1 MIADEIKNKILSHI
15 EKHFSEEEVSVAS
28 SKFLIEIPDSPEK
41 GDLTC
46 NIALIL
52 GNITRNNPKEI
63 GLEIGN
69 ILNELNLVSS
79 IEVAG
84 PGFINIFLNHSG
96 TLKIIKDII
105 DKNTIREEE
114 DSKKIQVEF
123 VSANPTGPL
132 HVGHG
137 RGAIYGDVIS
147 RLLEKKGHEVQ
158 KEYYVNDAGRQID
171 ILTASV
177 FLRILNIEDNIFPK
191 SAYKGEYIKKIAR
204 DVINWSWKDESPF
217 HKYFNFASP
226 LNVSELLEKL
236 PEDEEKKIDKII
248 SYIKSKHKKEWFFVR
263 KSAVDIVLS
272 GIAGSLSDFGVRFDD
287 YFYESQLLTNDIKV
301 DNYEE
306 QIESGSKLD
315 TAIKQLD
322 KNNLLDSRDGNIW
335 FKSSDFGDDKD
346 RVLIR
351 ADGRQTYFAS
361 DVAYHKDKLDRG
373 FDEIINIWGSD
384 HHGYIKR
391 VEASLEGLGYDKNKL
406 SVKLV
411 QFANLIK
418 GGSLV
423 KMSTRSGEFYSLDDL
438 LSDVGSDVARF
449 YYLSKQTDQHLDFD
463 LDLAVSSKKEN
474 MYYYIQYAHARICS
488 LEKKAGLEDFLAE
501 NISEDHVGICSNLI
515 HEISKY
521 PNVLEKTCNNLSPH
535 LLIFYLKDLASTFHN
550 FYNDNRI
557 LDKPKSE
564 KLTILAVTHAVKE
577 VIADSLNLLGLKALE
592 EM

>member
-1 MIADEIKNKILSHI
+1 MIADEIKEKILNHI
-15 EKHFSEEEVSVAS
+15 QEHFSEEEVSAVS
-28 SKFLIEIPDSPEK
+28 SKFQIEIPDSPDK

-46 NIALIL
+46 NIALML
-52 GNITRNNPKEI
+52 GNITKSNPREV
-63 GLEIGN
+63 GFEIGN
-69 ILNELNLVSS
+69 MLEDLDLIRS

-96 TLKIIKDII
+96 ILKIISDILN
-105 DKNTIREEE
+105 KKTI
-114 DSKKIQVEF
+114 SKVKKAKKIQVEF

-147 RLLEKKGHEVQ
+147 KLLEKKGHQVQ

-177 FLRILNIEDNIFPK
+177 FLRALNIEDSIFPE
-191 SAYKGEYIKKIAR
+191 SAYKGKYISEIAK
-204 DVINWSWKDESPF
+204 DVKLQVTLDLDEI
-217 HKYFNFASP
+217 
-226 LNVSELLEKL
+226 LTDLSE
-236 PEDEEKKIDKII
+236 DQEKKIDEII
-248 SYIKSKHKKEWFFVR
+248 SRLKTTSEEDWSSVKKV
-263 KSAVDIVLS
+263 SLDQVLS
-272 GIAGSLSDFGVRFDD
+272 SIEKDLKNFGVTFDNW
-287 YFYESQLLTNDIKV
+287 FLESSLLGENSKINSVVQQLN
-301 DNYEE
+301 
-306 QIESGSKLD
+306 Q
-315 TAIKQLD
+315 
-322 KNNLLDSRDGNIW
+322 NNLIDERDGNTW

-373 FDEIINIWGSD
+373 FDEIINVWGSD

-391 VEASLEGLGYDKNKL
+391 VEASLEGLGYDKNQL
-406 SVKLV
+406 FVKLV

-418 GGSLV
+418 NGSPV
-423 KMSTRSGEFYSLDDL
+423 KMSTRSGEFYSLEDL

-474 MYYYIQYAHARICS
+474 MYYYIQYAHARISS
-488 LEKKAGLEDFLAE
+488 LEKKAGLSDF
-501 NISEDHVGICSNLI
+501 NIDDVSEDHINICSNLI

-521 PNVLEKTCNNLSPH
+521 PNILEKTCSNLAPH
-535 LLIFYLKDLASTFHN
+535 LLIFYLKDLASVFHN
-550 FYNDNRI
+550 FYNDNKI
-557 LDKPKSE
+557 LDKSE
-564 KLTILAVTHAVKE
+564 SDTKAILLITHAVKE
-577 VIADSLNLLGLKALE
+577 IISDSLELLGVKALDV
-592 EM
+592 M

>member
-1 MIADEIKNKILSHI
+1 MIDEINKEI
-15 EKHFSEEEVSVAS
+15 EKFLSSIVNNKKNISSIIKKSSTSISDDLKKGHITSNVCMVAAS
-28 SKFLIEIPDSPEK
+28 
-41 GDLTC
+41 
-46 NIALIL
+46 IL
-52 GNITRNNPKEI
+52 KLNPKNLAEDLKTR
-63 GLEIGN
+63 LEKIDKFAN
-69 ILNELNLVSS
+69 V
-79 IEVAG
+79 EVAG
-84 PGFINIFLNHSG
+84 PGFVNISLNREDFVSTIEFINKN
-96 TLKIIKDII
+96 KDSFGSSAIGK
-105 DKNTIREEE
+105 KNKVQI
-114 DSKKIQVEF
+114 EF

-147 RLLEKKGHEVQ
+147 KLLEKKGHEVQ

-177 FLRILNIEDNIFPK
+177 YLRAIEIEDNIFPE
-191 SAYKGEYIKKIAR
+191 SAYRGEYIKEIAKNANLQ
-204 DVINWSWKDESPF
+204 DAVNIDDLFKS
-217 HKYFNFASP
+217 
-226 LNVSELLEKL
+226 L
-236 PEDEEKKIDKII
+236 PEDDEEKIDKII
-248 SYIKSKHKKEWFFVR
+248 SHL
-263 KSAVDIVLS
+263 KSASEKDWQSIKKVSLESVLS
-272 GIAGSLSDFGVRFDD
+272 TIEKDLEDFGVTFDNW
-287 YFYESQLLTNDIKV
+287 FLESSLLGADSKIDAAVQQLNT
-301 DNYEE
+301 
-306 QIESGSKLD
+306 
-315 TAIKQLD
+315 
-322 KNNLLDSRDGNIW
+322 NNLIDNRDGNIW

-418 GGSLV
+418 GGSPV
-423 KMSTRSGEFYSLDDL
+423 KMSTRSGEFYSLEDL

-488 LEKKAGLEDFLAE
+488 LEKKAGLKDFLAE
-501 NISEDHVGICSNLI
+501 DISEDHVDICSNLI

-535 LLIFYLKDLASTFHN
+535 LLIFYLKDLASIFHN
-550 FYNDNRI
+550 FYNDNKI
-557 LDKPKSE
+557 LDKSESE
-564 KLTILAVTHAVKE
+564 KLTILAVTHTIKE
-577 VIADSLNLLGLKALE
+577 VIADSLNLLGVKALE

>member
-1 MIADEIKNKILSHI
+1 MIVDEIKEKILNHI
-15 EKHFSEEEVSVAS
+15 QEHFSEEEVSAVS
-28 SKFLIEIPDSPEK
+28 SKFQIEIPDSPDK

-46 NIALIL
+46 NIALML
-52 GNITRNNPKEI
+52 GNITKSNPREV
-63 GLEIGN
+63 GVEIGN
-69 ILNELNLVSS
+69 MLEDLDLIRS

-96 TLKIIKDII
+96 ILKIISDILN
-105 DKNTIREEE
+105 KKTI
-114 DSKKIQVEF
+114 SKVKKAKKIQVEF

-147 RLLEKKGHEVQ
+147 KLLEKKGHQVQ

-177 FLRILNIEDNIFPK
+177 FLRALNIEDSIFPE
-191 SAYKGEYIKKIAR
+191 SAYKGKYISEIAK
-204 DVINWSWKDESPF
+204 DVKLQVTLDLDEI
-217 HKYFNFASP
+217 
-226 LNVSELLEKL
+226 LTDLSE
-236 PEDEEKKIDKII
+236 DQEKKIDEII
-248 SYIKSKHKKEWFFVR
+248 SRLKTTSEEDWSSVKKV
-263 KSAVDIVLS
+263 SLDQVLS
-272 GIAGSLSDFGVRFDD
+272 SIEKDLKNFGVTFDNW
-287 YFYESQLLTNDIKV
+287 FLESSLLGENSKINSVVQQLN
-301 DNYEE
+301 
-306 QIESGSKLD
+306 
-315 TAIKQLD
+315 
-322 KNNLLDSRDGNIW
+322 KNNLIDERDGNTW

-373 FDEIINIWGSD
+373 FDEIINVWGSD

-406 SVKLV
+406 FVKLV

-418 GGSLV
+418 NGSPV
-423 KMSTRSGEFYSLDDL
+423 KMSTRSGEFYSLEDL

-474 MYYYIQYAHARICS
+474 MYYYIQYAHARISS
-488 LEKKAGLEDFLAE
+488 LEKKAGLSDF
-501 NISEDHVGICSNLI
+501 NIDDVSEDHINICSNLI

-521 PNVLEKTCNNLSPH
+521 PNILEKTCSNLAPH
-535 LLIFYLKDLASTFHN
+535 LLIFYLKDLASVFHN
-550 FYNDNRI
+550 FYNDNKI
-557 LDKPKSE
+557 LDKSE
-564 KLTILAVTHAVKE
+564 SDTKAILLITHAVKE
-577 VIADSLNLLGLKALE
+577 IISDSLELLGVKALDV
-592 EM
+592 M

>member
-1 MIADEIKNKILSHI
+1 MIADEIKEKILNHI
-15 EKHFSEEEVSVAS
+15 QEHFSEEEVSAVS
-28 SKFLIEIPDSPEK
+28 SKFQIEIPDSPDK

-46 NIALIL
+46 NIALML
-52 GNITRNNPKEI
+52 GNITKSNPREV
-63 GLEIGN
+63 GVEIGN
-69 ILNELNLVSS
+69 MLEDLDLIRS

-96 TLKIIKDII
+96 ILKIISDILN
-105 DKNTIREEE
+105 KKTI
-114 DSKKIQVEF
+114 SKVKKAKKIQVEF

-147 RLLEKKGHEVQ
+147 KLLEKKGHQVQ

-177 FLRILNIEDNIFPK
+177 FLRALNIEDSIFPE
-191 SAYKGEYIKKIAR
+191 SAYKGKYISEIAK
-204 DVINWSWKDESPF
+204 DVKLQVTLDLDEI
-217 HKYFNFASP
+217 
-226 LNVSELLEKL
+226 LTDLSE
-236 PEDEEKKIDKII
+236 DQEKKIDEII
-248 SYIKSKHKKEWFFVR
+248 SRLKTTSEEDWSSVKKV
-263 KSAVDIVLS
+263 SLDQVLS
-272 GIAGSLSDFGVRFDD
+272 SIEKDLKNFGVTFDNW
-287 YFYESQLLTNDIKV
+287 FLESSLLGENSKINSVVQQLN
-301 DNYEE
+301 
-306 QIESGSKLD
+306 
-315 TAIKQLD
+315 
-322 KNNLLDSRDGNIW
+322 KNNLIDERDGNTW

-373 FDEIINIWGSD
+373 FDEIINVWGSD

-391 VEASLEGLGYDKNKL
+391 VEASLEGLGYDKNQL
-406 SVKLV
+406 FVKLV

-418 GGSLV
+418 NGSPV
-423 KMSTRSGEFYSLDDL
+423 KMSTRSGEFYSLEDL

-474 MYYYIQYAHARICS
+474 MYYYIQYAHARISS
-488 LEKKAGLEDFLAE
+488 LEKKAGLSDF
-501 NISEDHVGICSNLI
+501 NIDDVSEDHINICSNLI

-521 PNVLEKTCNNLSPH
+521 PNILEKTCSNLAPH
-535 LLIFYLKDLASTFHN
+535 LLIFYLKDLASVFHN
-550 FYNDNRI
+550 FYNDNKI
-557 LDKPKSE
+557 LDKSE
-564 KLTILAVTHAVKE
+564 SDTKAILLITHAVKE
-577 VIADSLNLLGLKALE
+577 IISDSLELLGVKALDV
-592 EM
+592 M

>member
-1 MIADEIKNKILSHI
+1 MIADEIKEKILNHI
-15 EKHFSEEEVSVAS
+15 QEHFSEEEVSAVS
-28 SKFLIEIPDSPEK
+28 SKFQIEIPDSPDK

-46 NIALIL
+46 NIALML
-52 GNITRNNPKEI
+52 GNITKSNPREV
-63 GLEIGN
+63 GVEIGN
-69 ILNELNLVSS
+69 MLEDLDLIRS

-96 TLKIIKDII
+96 ILKIISDILN
-105 DKNTIREEE
+105 KKTI
-114 DSKKIQVEF
+114 SKVKKAKKIQVEF

-147 RLLEKKGHEVQ
+147 KLLEKKGHQVQ

-177 FLRILNIEDNIFPK
+177 FLRALNIEDSIFPE
-191 SAYKGEYIKKIAR
+191 SAYKGKYISEIAK
-204 DVINWSWKDESPF
+204 DVKLQVTLDLDEI
-217 HKYFNFASP
+217 
-226 LNVSELLEKL
+226 LTDLSE
-236 PEDEEKKIDKII
+236 DQEKKIDEII
-248 SYIKSKHKKEWFFVR
+248 SRLKTTSEEDWSSVKKV
-263 KSAVDIVLS
+263 SLDQVLS
-272 GIAGSLSDFGVRFDD
+272 SIEKDLKNFGVTFDNW
-287 YFYESQLLTNDIKV
+287 FLESSLLGENSKINSVVQQLN
-301 DNYEE
+301 
-306 QIESGSKLD
+306 Q
-315 TAIKQLD
+315 
-322 KNNLLDSRDGNIW
+322 NNLIDERDGNIW

-373 FDEIINIWGSD
+373 FDEIINVWGSD

-391 VEASLEGLGYDKNKL
+391 VEASLEGLGYDKNQL
-406 SVKLV
+406 FVKLV

-418 GGSLV
+418 NGSPV
-423 KMSTRSGEFYSLDDL
+423 KMSTRSGEFYSLEDL

-474 MYYYIQYAHARICS
+474 MYYYIQYAHARISS
-488 LEKKAGLEDFLAE
+488 LETKAGLSDF
-501 NISEDHVGICSNLI
+501 NIGDVSEDHINICSNLI

-521 PNVLEKTCNNLSPH
+521 PNILEKTCSNLAPH
-535 LLIFYLKDLASTFHN
+535 LLIFYLKDLASVFHN
-550 FYNDNRI
+550 FYNDNKI
-557 LDKPKSE
+557 LDKSE
-564 KLTILAVTHAVKE
+564 SDTKAILLITHAVKE
-577 VIADSLNLLGLKALE
+577 IISDSLELLGVKALDV
-592 EM
+592 M

>member
-15 EKHFSEEEVSVAS
+15 EKHFSEEEVSIAS
-28 SKFLIEIPDSPEK
+28 SKFQIEIPDSPEK

-52 GNITRNNPKEI
+52 GNMTKSNPKEI

-69 ILNELNLVSS
+69 ILKELNLVRS

-96 TLKIIKDII
+96 TLKIIKDIF

-147 RLLEKKGHEVQ
+147 KLLEKKGHKVQ

-177 FLRILNIEDNIFPK
+177 YLRAINVEDNIFPE
-191 SAYKGEYIKKIAR
+191 SAYRGKYIKEIAKNANLQEAVNI
-204 DVINWSWKDESPF
+204 DD
-217 HKYFNFASP
+217 
-226 LNVSELLEKL
+226 LLKSL
-236 PEDEEKKIDKII
+236 PEDEEEKIDEII
-248 SYIKSKHKKEWFFVR
+248 SR
-263 KSAVDIVLS
+263 LKSASEKDWQSIKKVSLDNVLS
-272 GIAGSLSDFGVRFDD
+272 TIEKDLEDFGVTFDNW
-287 YFYESQLLTNDIKV
+287 FLESSLLGD
-301 DNYEE
+301 D
-306 QIESGSKLD
+306 SKIDAAVQQLD
-315 TAIKQLD
+315 T
-322 KNNLLDSRDGNIW
+322 NNLIDNRDGNIW

-373 FDEIINIWGSD
+373 FDEIINIWGSA

-418 GGSLV
+418 SGSPV
-423 KMSTRSGEFYSLDDL
+423 KMSTRSGEFYSLEDL

-474 MYYYIQYAHARICS
+474 MYYYIQ
-488 LEKKAGLEDFLAE
+488 
-501 NISEDHVGICSNLI
+501 
-515 HEISKY
+515 
-521 PNVLEKTCNNLSPH
+521 
-535 LLIFYLKDLASTFHN
+535 
-550 FYNDNRI
+550 
-557 LDKPKSE
+557 
-564 KLTILAVTHAVKE
+564 
-577 VIADSLNLLGLKALE
+577 
-592 EM
+592 

>member
-1 MIADEIKNKILSHI
+1 MIADEIKEKILNHI
-15 EKHFSEEEVSVAS
+15 QEHFSEEEVSAVS
-28 SKFLIEIPDSPEK
+28 SKFQIEIPDSPDK

-46 NIALIL
+46 NIALML
-52 GNITRNNPKEI
+52 GNITKSNPREV
-63 GLEIGN
+63 GVEIGN
-69 ILNELNLVSS
+69 MLEDLDLIRS

-96 TLKIIKDII
+96 ILKIISDILN
-105 DKNTIREEE
+105 KKTI
-114 DSKKIQVEF
+114 SKVKKAKKIQVEF

-147 RLLEKKGHEVQ
+147 KLLEKKGHQVQ

-177 FLRILNIEDNIFPK
+177 FLRALNIEDSIFPE
-191 SAYKGEYIKKIAR
+191 SAYKGKYISEIAK
-204 DVINWSWKDESPF
+204 DVKLQVTLDLDEI
-217 HKYFNFASP
+217 
-226 LNVSELLEKL
+226 LTDLSE
-236 PEDEEKKIDKII
+236 DQEKKIDEII
-248 SYIKSKHKKEWFFVR
+248 SRLKTASEEDWSSVKKV
-263 KSAVDIVLS
+263 SLDQVLS
-272 GIAGSLSDFGVRFDD
+272 SIEKDLKNFGVTFDNW
-287 YFYESQLLTNDIKV
+287 FLESSLLGENSKINSVVQQLN
-301 DNYEE
+301 
-306 QIESGSKLD
+306 Q
-315 TAIKQLD
+315 
-322 KNNLLDSRDGNIW
+322 NNLIDERDGNTW

-373 FDEIINIWGSD
+373 FDEIINVWGSD

-391 VEASLEGLGYDKNKL
+391 VEASLEGLGYDKNQL
-406 SVKLV
+406 FVKLV

-418 GGSLV
+418 NGSPV
-423 KMSTRSGEFYSLDDL
+423 KMSTRSGEFYSLEDL

-474 MYYYIQYAHARICS
+474 MYYYIQYAHARISS
-488 LEKKAGLEDFLAE
+488 LETKAGLSDF
-501 NISEDHVGICSNLI
+501 NIDDVSEDHINICSNLI

-521 PNVLEKTCNNLSPH
+521 PNILEKTCSNLAPH
-535 LLIFYLKDLASTFHN
+535 LLIFYLKDLASVFHN
-550 FYNDNRI
+550 FYNDNKI
-557 LDKPKSE
+557 LDKSE
-564 KLTILAVTHAVKE
+564 SDTKAILLITHAVKE
-577 VIADSLNLLGLKALE
+577 IISDSLELLGVKALDV
-592 EM
+592 M

>member
-1 MIADEIKNKILSHI
+1 MIADEIKEKILNHI
-15 EKHFSEEEVSVAS
+15 QEHFSEEEVSAVS
-28 SKFLIEIPDSPEK
+28 SKFQIEIPDSPDK

-46 NIALIL
+46 NIALML
-52 GNITRNNPKEI
+52 GNITKSNPREV
-63 GLEIGN
+63 GVEIGN
-69 ILNELNLVSS
+69 MLEDLDLIRS

-96 TLKIIKDII
+96 ILKIISDILN
-105 DKNTIREEE
+105 KKTI
-114 DSKKIQVEF
+114 SKVKKAKKIQVEF

-147 RLLEKKGHEVQ
+147 KLLEKKGHQVQ

-177 FLRILNIEDNIFPK
+177 FLRALNIEDSIFPE
-191 SAYKGEYIKKIAR
+191 SAYKGKYISEIAK
-204 DVINWSWKDESPF
+204 DVKLQVTLGLDEI
-217 HKYFNFASP
+217 
-226 LNVSELLEKL
+226 LTDLSE
-236 PEDEEKKIDKII
+236 DQEKKIDEII
-248 SYIKSKHKKEWFFVR
+248 SRLKTTSEEDWSSVKKV
-263 KSAVDIVLS
+263 SLDQVLS
-272 GIAGSLSDFGVRFDD
+272 SIEKDLKNFGVTFDNW
-287 YFYESQLLTNDIKV
+287 FLESSLLGENSKINSVVQQLN
-301 DNYEE
+301 
-306 QIESGSKLD
+306 Q
-315 TAIKQLD
+315 
-322 KNNLLDSRDGNIW
+322 NNLIDERDGNIW

-373 FDEIINIWGSD
+373 FDEIINVWGSD

-391 VEASLEGLGYDKNKL
+391 VEASLEGLGYDKNQL
-406 SVKLV
+406 FVKLV

-418 GGSLV
+418 NGSPV
-423 KMSTRSGEFYSLDDL
+423 KMSTRSGEFYSLEDL

-474 MYYYIQYAHARICS
+474 MYYYIQYAHARISS
-488 LEKKAGLEDFLAE
+488 LEKKAGLSDF
-501 NISEDHVGICSNLI
+501 NIDDVSEDHINICSNLI

-521 PNVLEKTCNNLSPH
+521 PNILEKTCSNLAPH
-535 LLIFYLKDLASTFHN
+535 LLIFYLKDLASVFHN
-550 FYNDNRI
+550 FYNDNKI
-557 LDKPKSE
+557 LDKSE
-564 KLTILAVTHAVKE
+564 SDTKAILLITHAVKE
-577 VIADSLNLLGLKALE
+577 IISDSLELLGVKALDV
-592 EM
+592 M

>member
-1 MIADEIKNKILSHI
+1 MIADEIKEKILNHI
-15 EKHFSEEEVSVAS
+15 QEHFSEEEVSAVS
-28 SKFLIEIPDSPEK
+28 SKFQIEIPDSPDK

-46 NIALIL
+46 NIALML
-52 GNITRNNPKEI
+52 GNITKSNPREV
-63 GLEIGN
+63 GVEIGN
-69 ILNELNLVSS
+69 MLEDLDLIRS

-96 TLKIIKDII
+96 ILKIISDILN
-105 DKNTIREEE
+105 KKTI
-114 DSKKIQVEF
+114 SKVKKAKKIQVEF

-147 RLLEKKGHEVQ
+147 KLLEKKGHQVQ

-177 FLRILNIEDNIFPK
+177 FLRALNIEDSIFPE
-191 SAYKGEYIKKIAR
+191 SAYKGKYISEIAK
-204 DVINWSWKDESPF
+204 DVKLQVTLGLDEI
-217 HKYFNFASP
+217 
-226 LNVSELLEKL
+226 LTDLSE
-236 PEDEEKKIDKII
+236 DQEKKIDEII
-248 SYIKSKHKKEWFFVR
+248 SRLKTTSEEDWSSVKKV
-263 KSAVDIVLS
+263 SLDQVLS
-272 GIAGSLSDFGVRFDD
+272 SIEKDLKNFGVTFDNW
-287 YFYESQLLTNDIKV
+287 FLESSLLGENSKINSVVQQLN
-301 DNYEE
+301 
-306 QIESGSKLD
+306 Q
-315 TAIKQLD
+315 
-322 KNNLLDSRDGNIW
+322 NNLIDERDGNIW

-373 FDEIINIWGSD
+373 FDEIINVWGSD

-406 SVKLV
+406 FVKLV

-418 GGSLV
+418 NGSPV
-423 KMSTRSGEFYSLDDL
+423 KMSTRSGEFYSLEDL

-474 MYYYIQYAHARICS
+474 MYYYIQYAHARISS
-488 LEKKAGLEDFLAE
+488 LEKKAGLSDF
-501 NISEDHVGICSNLI
+501 NIDDVSEDHINICSNLI

-521 PNVLEKTCNNLSPH
+521 PNILEKTCSNLAPH
-535 LLIFYLKDLASTFHN
+535 LLIFYLKDLASVFHN
-550 FYNDNRI
+550 FYNDNKI
-557 LDKPKSE
+557 LDKSE
-564 KLTILAVTHAVKE
+564 SDTKAILLITHAVKE
-577 VIADSLNLLGLKALE
+577 IISDSLELLGVKALDV
-592 EM
+592 M

>member
-1 MIADEIKNKILSHI
+1 MIADEIKEKILNHI
-15 EKHFSEEEVSVAS
+15 QEHFSEEEVSAVS
-28 SKFLIEIPDSPEK
+28 SKFQIEIPDSPDK

-46 NIALIL
+46 NIALML
-52 GNITRNNPKEI
+52 GNITKSNPREV
-63 GLEIGN
+63 GVEIGN
-69 ILNELNLVSS
+69 MLEDLDLIRS

-96 TLKIIKDII
+96 ILKIISDILN
-105 DKNTIREEE
+105 KKTISKAEKA
-114 DSKKIQVEF
+114 KKIQVEF

-147 RLLEKKGHEVQ
+147 KLLEKKGHQVQ

-177 FLRILNIEDNIFPK
+177 FLRALNIEDSIFPE
-191 SAYKGEYIKKIAR
+191 SAYKGKYISEIAK
-204 DVINWSWKDESPF
+204 DVKLQATLDLDEI
-217 HKYFNFASP
+217 
-226 LNVSELLEKL
+226 LTDLSE
-236 PEDEEKKIDKII
+236 DQEKKIDEII
-248 SYIKSKHKKEWFFVR
+248 SRLKTTSEEDWSSVKKV
-263 KSAVDIVLS
+263 SLDQVLS
-272 GIAGSLSDFGVRFDD
+272 SIEKDLKNFGVTFDNW
-287 YFYESQLLTNDIKV
+287 FLESSLLGENSKINSVVQQLN
-301 DNYEE
+301 
-306 QIESGSKLD
+306 Q
-315 TAIKQLD
+315 
-322 KNNLLDSRDGNIW
+322 NNLIDERDGNTW

-373 FDEIINIWGSD
+373 FDEIINVWGSD

-391 VEASLEGLGYDKNKL
+391 VEASLEGLGYDKNQL
-406 SVKLV
+406 FVKLV

-418 GGSLV
+418 NGSPV
-423 KMSTRSGEFYSLDDL
+423 KMSTRSGEFYSLEDL

-474 MYYYIQYAHARICS
+474 MYYYIQYAHARISS
-488 LEKKAGLEDFLAE
+488 LEKKAGLSDF
-501 NISEDHVGICSNLI
+501 NIDDVSEDHINICSNLI

-521 PNVLEKTCNNLSPH
+521 PNILEKTCSNLAPH
-535 LLIFYLKDLASTFHN
+535 LLIFYLKDLASVFHN
-550 FYNDNRI
+550 FYNDNKI
-557 LDKPKSE
+557 LDKSE
-564 KLTILAVTHAVKE
+564 SDTKAILLITHTVKE
-577 VIADSLNLLGLKALE
+577 IISDSLELLGVKALDV
-592 EM
+592 M

>member
-1 MIADEIKNKILSHI
+1 MIADEIKEKILNHI
-15 EKHFSEEEVSVAS
+15 QEHFSEEEVSAVS
-28 SKFLIEIPDSPEK
+28 SKFQIEIPDSPDK

-46 NIALIL
+46 NIALML
-52 GNITRNNPKEI
+52 GNITKSNPREV
-63 GLEIGN
+63 GVEIGN
-69 ILNELNLVSS
+69 MLEDLDLIRS

-96 TLKIIKDII
+96 ILKIISDILN
-105 DKNTIREEE
+105 KKTI
-114 DSKKIQVEF
+114 SKVKKAKKIQVEF

-147 RLLEKKGHEVQ
+147 KLLEKKGHQVQ

-177 FLRILNIEDNIFPK
+177 FLRALNIEDSIFPE
-191 SAYKGEYIKKIAR
+191 SAYKGKYISEIAK
-204 DVINWSWKDESPF
+204 DVKLQVTLDLDEI
-217 HKYFNFASP
+217 
-226 LNVSELLEKL
+226 LTDLSE
-236 PEDEEKKIDKII
+236 DQEKKIDEII
-248 SYIKSKHKKEWFFVR
+248 SRLKTTSEEDWSSVKKV
-263 KSAVDIVLS
+263 SLDQVLS
-272 GIAGSLSDFGVRFDD
+272 SIEKDLKNFGVTFDNW
-287 YFYESQLLTNDIKV
+287 FLESSLLGENSKINSVVQQLN
-301 DNYEE
+301 
-306 QIESGSKLD
+306 Q
-315 TAIKQLD
+315 
-322 KNNLLDSRDGNIW
+322 KNLIDERDGNTW

-373 FDEIINIWGSD
+373 FDEIINVWGSD

-391 VEASLEGLGYDKNKL
+391 VEASLEGLGYDKNQL
-406 SVKLV
+406 FVKLV

-418 GGSLV
+418 NGSPV
-423 KMSTRSGEFYSLDDL
+423 KMSTRSGEFYSLEDL

-474 MYYYIQYAHARICS
+474 MYYYIQYAHARISS
-488 LEKKAGLEDFLAE
+488 LEKKAGLSDF
-501 NISEDHVGICSNLI
+501 NIDDVSEDHINICSNLI

-521 PNVLEKTCNNLSPH
+521 PNILEKTCSNLAPH
-535 LLIFYLKDLASTFHN
+535 LLIFYLKDLASVFHN
-550 FYNDNRI
+550 FYNDNKI
-557 LDKPKSE
+557 LDKSE
-564 KLTILAVTHAVKE
+564 SDTKAILLITHAVKE
-577 VIADSLNLLGLKALE
+577 IISDSLELLGVKALDV
-592 EM
+592 M

>member
-1 MIADEIKNKILSHI
+1 MIADEIKEKILNHI
-15 EKHFSEEEVSVAS
+15 QEHFSEEEVSAVS
-28 SKFLIEIPDSPEK
+28 SKFQIEIPDSPDK

-46 NIALIL
+46 NIALML
-52 GNITRNNPKEI
+52 GNITKSNPREV
-63 GLEIGN
+63 GVEIGN
-69 ILNELNLVSS
+69 MLEDLDLIRS

-96 TLKIIKDII
+96 ILKIISDILN
-105 DKNTIREEE
+105 KKTI
-114 DSKKIQVEF
+114 SKVKKAKKIQVEF

-147 RLLEKKGHEVQ
+147 KLLEKKGHQVQ

-177 FLRILNIEDNIFPK
+177 FLRALNIEDSIFPE
-191 SAYKGEYIKKIAR
+191 SAYKGKYISEIAK
-204 DVINWSWKDESPF
+204 DVKLQVTLGLDEI
-217 HKYFNFASP
+217 
-226 LNVSELLEKL
+226 LTDLSE
-236 PEDEEKKIDKII
+236 DQEKKIDEII
-248 SYIKSKHKKEWFFVR
+248 SRLKTTSEEDWSSVKKV
-263 KSAVDIVLS
+263 SLDQVLS
-272 GIAGSLSDFGVRFDD
+272 SIEKDLKNFGVTFDNW
-287 YFYESQLLTNDIKV
+287 FLESSLLGENSKINSVVQQLN
-301 DNYEE
+301 
-306 QIESGSKLD
+306 
-315 TAIKQLD
+315 
-322 KNNLLDSRDGNIW
+322 KNNLIDERDGNTW

-373 FDEIINIWGSD
+373 FDEIINVWGSD

-391 VEASLEGLGYDKNKL
+391 VEASLEGLGYDKNQL
-406 SVKLV
+406 FVKLV

-418 GGSLV
+418 NGSPV
-423 KMSTRSGEFYSLDDL
+423 KMSTRSGEFYSLEDL

-474 MYYYIQYAHARICS
+474 MYYYIQYAHARISS
-488 LEKKAGLEDFLAE
+488 LETKAGLSDF
-501 NISEDHVGICSNLI
+501 NIGDVSEDHINICSNLI

-521 PNVLEKTCNNLSPH
+521 PNILEKTCSNLAPH
-535 LLIFYLKDLASTFHN
+535 LLIFYLKDLASVFHN
-550 FYNDNRI
+550 FYNDNKI
-557 LDKPKSE
+557 LDKSE
-564 KLTILAVTHAVKE
+564 SDTKAILLITHAVKE
-577 VIADSLNLLGLKALE
+577 IISDSLELLGVKALDV
-592 EM
+592 M

>member
-1 MIADEIKNKILSHI
+1 MIADEIKEKILNHI
-15 EKHFSEEEVSVAS
+15 QEHFSEEEVSAVS
-28 SKFLIEIPDSPEK
+28 SKFQIEIPDSPDK

-46 NIALIL
+46 NIALML
-52 GNITRNNPKEI
+52 GNITKSNPREV
-63 GLEIGN
+63 GVEIGN
-69 ILNELNLVSS
+69 MLEDLDLIRS

-96 TLKIIKDII
+96 ILKIISDILN
-105 DKNTIREEE
+105 KKTI
-114 DSKKIQVEF
+114 SKVKKAKKIQVEF

-147 RLLEKKGHEVQ
+147 KLLEKKGHQVQ

-177 FLRILNIEDNIFPK
+177 FLRALNIEDSIFPE
-191 SAYKGEYIKKIAR
+191 SAYKGKYISEIAK
-204 DVINWSWKDESPF
+204 DVKLQVTLGLDEI
-217 HKYFNFASP
+217 
-226 LNVSELLEKL
+226 LTDLSE
-236 PEDEEKKIDKII
+236 DQEKKIDEII
-248 SYIKSKHKKEWFFVR
+248 SRLKTTSEEDWSSVKKV
-263 KSAVDIVLS
+263 SLDQVLS
-272 GIAGSLSDFGVRFDD
+272 SIEKDLKNFGVTFDNW
-287 YFYESQLLTNDIKV
+287 FLESSLLGENSKINSVVQQLN
-301 DNYEE
+301 
-306 QIESGSKLD
+306 Q
-315 TAIKQLD
+315 
-322 KNNLLDSRDGNIW
+322 NNLIDERDGNTW

-373 FDEIINIWGSD
+373 FDEIINVWGSD

-406 SVKLV
+406 FVKLV

-418 GGSLV
+418 NGSPV
-423 KMSTRSGEFYSLDDL
+423 KMSTRSGEFYSLEDL

-474 MYYYIQYAHARICS
+474 MYYYIQYAHARISS
-488 LEKKAGLEDFLAE
+488 LETKAGLSDF
-501 NISEDHVGICSNLI
+501 NIDDVSEDHINICSNLI

-521 PNVLEKTCNNLSPH
+521 PNILEKTCSNLAPH
-535 LLIFYLKDLASTFHN
+535 LLIFYLKDLASVFHN
-550 FYNDNRI
+550 FYNDNKI
-557 LDKPKSE
+557 LDKSE
-564 KLTILAVTHAVKE
+564 SDTKAILLITHAVKE
-577 VIADSLNLLGLKALE
+577 IISDSLELLGVKALDV
-592 EM
+592 M

>member
-1 MIADEIKNKILSHI
+1 MQLPRRVVVTGLGLISPLGNSVQESWSNCVEGRSGISKTTVDLEGMPVKVGGRIKNFDPTQYIDSKDVRRLDTFVQYGVSAGIQALEDAGIDDNINKDRVGLNIGSGIGGLDSI
-15 EKHFSEEEVSVAS
+15 EK
-28 SKFLIEIPDSPEK
+28 
-41 GDLTC
+41 
-46 NIALIL
+46 N
-52 GNITRNNPKEI
+52 
-63 GLEIGN
+63 
-69 ILNELNLVSS
+69 
-79 IEVAG
+79 
-84 PGFINIFLNHSG
+84 
-96 TLKIIKDII
+96 KDIL
-105 DKNTIREEE
+105 DKKTIRKAE
-114 DSKKIQVEF
+114 DPKSIQVEF

-147 RLLEKKGHEVQ
+147 KLLEKKGHKVQ

-177 FLRILNIEDNIFPK
+177 YLRAINIEDNIFPESAYRGKYIKEIAK
-191 SAYKGEYIKKIAR
+191 SANLQEA
-204 DVINWSWKDESPF
+204 INIDDLFK
-217 HKYFNFASP
+217 N
-226 LNVSELLEKL
+226 L
-236 PEDEEKKIDKII
+236 PEDEEEKIDEII
-248 SYIKSKHKKEWFFVR
+248 LHL
-263 KSAVDIVLS
+263 KSASEKDWHSTKKVSLESVLS
-272 GIAGSLSDFGVRFDD
+272 TIEKDLKDFGVTFDNW
-287 YFYESQLLTNDIKV
+287 FLESSLLGTD
-301 DNYEE
+301 
-306 QIESGSKLD
+306 SKIDAAVQQLD
-315 TAIKQLD
+315 TKSLI
-322 KNNLLDSRDGNIW
+322 DSRDGNIW

-418 GGSLV
+418 GGLPV
-423 KMSTRSGEFYSLDDL
+423 KMSTRSGEFYSLEDL

-488 LEKKAGLEDFLAE
+488 LEKKAGLKEFPAE
-501 NISEDHVGICSNLI
+501 NISEDHVDICSNLI

-521 PNVLEKTCNNLSPH
+521 PNILEKTCNNLSPH
-535 LLIFYLKDLASTFHN
+535 LLIFYLKDLASIFHN
-550 FYNDNRI
+550 FYNDNKI
-557 LDKPKSE
+557 LDKSESE
-564 KLTILAVTHAVKE
+564 KLTILAVTHAAKE
-577 VIADSLNLLGLKALE
+577 IIADSLSPVSYTHLTLPTKA
-592 EM
+592 

>member
-1 MIADEIKNKILSHI
+1 MIADEIKEKILNHI
-15 EKHFSEEEVSVAS
+15 QEHFSEEEVSAVS
-28 SKFLIEIPDSPEK
+28 SKFQIEIPDSPDK

-46 NIALIL
+46 NIALML
-52 GNITRNNPKEI
+52 GNITKSNPREV
-63 GLEIGN
+63 GVEIGN
-69 ILNELNLVSS
+69 MLEDLDLIRS

-96 TLKIIKDII
+96 ILKIISDILN
-105 DKNTIREEE
+105 KKTI
-114 DSKKIQVEF
+114 SKVKKAKKIQVEF

-147 RLLEKKGHEVQ
+147 KLLEKKGHQVQ

-177 FLRILNIEDNIFPK
+177 FLRALNIEDSIFPE
-191 SAYKGEYIKKIAR
+191 SAYKGKYISEIAK
-204 DVINWSWKDESPF
+204 DVKLQVTLDLDEI
-217 HKYFNFASP
+217 
-226 LNVSELLEKL
+226 LTDLSE
-236 PEDEEKKIDKII
+236 DQEKKIDEII
-248 SYIKSKHKKEWFFVR
+248 SRLKTTSEEDWSSVKKV
-263 KSAVDIVLS
+263 SLDQVLS
-272 GIAGSLSDFGVRFDD
+272 SIEKDLKNFGVTFDNW
-287 YFYESQLLTNDIKV
+287 FLESSLLGENSKINSVVQQLN
-301 DNYEE
+301 
-306 QIESGSKLD
+306 
-315 TAIKQLD
+315 
-322 KNNLLDSRDGNIW
+322 KNNLIDERDGNTW

-373 FDEIINIWGSD
+373 FDEIINVWGSD

-406 SVKLV
+406 FVKLV

-418 GGSLV
+418 NGSPV
-423 KMSTRSGEFYSLDDL
+423 KMSTRSGEFYSLEDL

-474 MYYYIQYAHARICS
+474 MYYYIQYAHARISS
-488 LEKKAGLEDFLAE
+488 LEKKAGLSDF
-501 NISEDHVGICSNLI
+501 NIDDVSEDHINICSNLI

-521 PNVLEKTCNNLSPH
+521 PNILEKTCSNLAPH
-535 LLIFYLKDLASTFHN
+535 LLIFYLKDLASVFHN
-550 FYNDNRI
+550 FYNDNKI
-557 LDKPKSE
+557 LDKSE
-564 KLTILAVTHAVKE
+564 SDTKAILLITHAVKE
-577 VIADSLNLLGLKALE
+577 IISDSLELLGVKALDV
-592 EM
+592 M

>member
-1 MIADEIKNKILSHI
+1 MIADEIKEKILNHI
-15 EKHFSEEEVSVAS
+15 QEHFSEEEVSAVS
-28 SKFLIEIPDSPEK
+28 SKFQIEIPDSPDK

-46 NIALIL
+46 NIALML
-52 GNITRNNPKEI
+52 GNITKSNPREV
-63 GLEIGN
+63 GVEIGN
-69 ILNELNLVSS
+69 MLEDLDLIRS

-96 TLKIIKDII
+96 ILKIISDILN
-105 DKNTIREEE
+105 KKTI
-114 DSKKIQVEF
+114 SKVKKAKKIQVEF

-147 RLLEKKGHEVQ
+147 KLLEKKGHQVQ

-177 FLRILNIEDNIFPK
+177 FLRALNIEDSIFPE
-191 SAYKGEYIKKIAR
+191 SAYKGKYISEIAK
-204 DVINWSWKDESPF
+204 DVKLQVTLGLDEI
-217 HKYFNFASP
+217 
-226 LNVSELLEKL
+226 LTDLSE
-236 PEDEEKKIDKII
+236 DQEKKIDEII
-248 SYIKSKHKKEWFFVR
+248 SRLKTTSEEDWSSVKKV
-263 KSAVDIVLS
+263 SLDQVLS
-272 GIAGSLSDFGVRFDD
+272 SIEKDLKNFGVTFDNW
-287 YFYESQLLTNDIKV
+287 FLESSLLGENSKINSVVQQLN
-301 DNYEE
+301 
-306 QIESGSKLD
+306 Q
-315 TAIKQLD
+315 
-322 KNNLLDSRDGNIW
+322 NNLIDERDGNTW

-373 FDEIINIWGSD
+373 FDEIINVWGSD

-391 VEASLEGLGYDKNKL
+391 VEASLEGLGYDKNQL
-406 SVKLV
+406 FVKLV

-418 GGSLV
+418 NGSPV
-423 KMSTRSGEFYSLDDL
+423 KMSTRSGEFYSLEDL

-474 MYYYIQYAHARICS
+474 MYYYIQYAHARISS
-488 LEKKAGLEDFLAE
+488 LEKKAGLSDF
-501 NISEDHVGICSNLI
+501 NIDDVSEDHINICSNLI

-521 PNVLEKTCNNLSPH
+521 PNILEKTCSNLAPH
-535 LLIFYLKDLASTFHN
+535 LLIFYLKDLASVFHN
-550 FYNDNRI
+550 FYNDNKI
-557 LDKPKSE
+557 LDKSE
-564 KLTILAVTHAVKE
+564 SDTKAILLITHAVKE
-577 VIADSLNLLGLKALE
+577 IISDSLELLGVKALDV
-592 EM
+592 M

>member
-1 MIADEIKNKILSHI
+1 MIADEIKEKILNHI
-15 EKHFSEEEVSVAS
+15 QEHFSEEEVSAVS
-28 SKFLIEIPDSPEK
+28 SKFQIEIPDSPDK

-46 NIALIL
+46 NIALML
-52 GNITRNNPKEI
+52 GNITKSNPREV
-63 GLEIGN
+63 GVEIGN
-69 ILNELNLVSS
+69 MLEDLDLIRS

-96 TLKIIKDII
+96 ILKIISDILN
-105 DKNTIREEE
+105 KKTI
-114 DSKKIQVEF
+114 SKVKKAKKIQVEF

-147 RLLEKKGHEVQ
+147 KLLEKKGHQVQ

-177 FLRILNIEDNIFPK
+177 FLRALNIEDSIFPE
-191 SAYKGEYIKKIAR
+191 SAYKGKYISEIAK
-204 DVINWSWKDESPF
+204 DVKLQVTLDLDEI
-217 HKYFNFASP
+217 
-226 LNVSELLEKL
+226 LTDLSE
-236 PEDEEKKIDKII
+236 DQEKKIDEII
-248 SYIKSKHKKEWFFVR
+248 SRLKTTSEEDWSSVKKV
-263 KSAVDIVLS
+263 SLDQVLS
-272 GIAGSLSDFGVRFDD
+272 SIEKDLKNFGVTFDNW
-287 YFYESQLLTNDIKV
+287 FLESSLLGENSKINSVVQQLN
-301 DNYEE
+301 
-306 QIESGSKLD
+306 Q
-315 TAIKQLD
+315 
-322 KNNLLDSRDGNIW
+322 NNLIDERDGNTW

-373 FDEIINIWGSD
+373 FDEIINVWGSD

-391 VEASLEGLGYDKNKL
+391 VEASLEGLGYDKNQL
-406 SVKLV
+406 FVKLV

-418 GGSLV
+418 NGSPV
-423 KMSTRSGEFYSLDDL
+423 KMSTRSGEFYSLEDL

-474 MYYYIQYAHARICS
+474 MYYYIQYAHARISS
-488 LEKKAGLEDFLAE
+488 LEKKAGLSDF
-501 NISEDHVGICSNLI
+501 NIDDVSEDHINICSNLI

-521 PNVLEKTCNNLSPH
+521 PNILEKTCSNLAPH
-535 LLIFYLKDLASTFHN
+535 LLIFYLKDLASVFHN
-550 FYNDNRI
+550 FYNDNKI
-557 LDKPKSE
+557 LDKSE
-564 KLTILAVTHAVKE
+564 SDTKAILLITHAVKE
-577 VIADSLNLLGLKALE
+577 IISDSLELLGVKALDV
-592 EM
+592 M

>member
-1 MIADEIKNKILSHI
+1 MIADEIKEKILNHI
-15 EKHFSEEEVSVAS
+15 QEHFSEEEVSAVS
-28 SKFLIEIPDSPEK
+28 SKFQIEIPDSPDK

-46 NIALIL
+46 NIALML
-52 GNITRNNPKEI
+52 GNITKSNPKEV
-63 GLEIGN
+63 GVEIGN
-69 ILNELNLVSS
+69 MLEDLDLIRS

-96 TLKIIKDII
+96 ILKIISDILN
-105 DKNTIREEE
+105 KKTI
-114 DSKKIQVEF
+114 SKVKKAKKIQVEF

-147 RLLEKKGHEVQ
+147 KLLEKKGHQVQ

-177 FLRILNIEDNIFPK
+177 FLRALNIEDSIFPE
-191 SAYKGEYIKKIAR
+191 SAYKGKYISEIAK
-204 DVINWSWKDESPF
+204 DVKLQVTLDLDEI
-217 HKYFNFASP
+217 
-226 LNVSELLEKL
+226 LTDL
-236 PEDEEKKIDKII
+236 PEDQEKKIDEII
-248 SYIKSKHKKEWFFVR
+248 SRLKTTSEEDWSSVKKV
-263 KSAVDIVLS
+263 SLDQVLS
-272 GIAGSLSDFGVRFDD
+272 SIEKDLKNFGVTFDNW
-287 YFYESQLLTNDIKV
+287 FLESSLLGEN
-301 DNYEE
+301 
-306 QIESGSKLD
+306 SK
-315 TAIKQLD
+315 INSVVKQLN
-322 KNNLLDSRDGNIW
+322 KNNLIDERDGNTW

-373 FDEIINIWGSD
+373 FDEIINVWGSD

-391 VEASLEGLGYDKNKL
+391 VEASLEGLGYDKNQL
-406 SVKLV
+406 FVKLV

-418 GGSLV
+418 NGSPV
-423 KMSTRSGEFYSLDDL
+423 KMSTRSGEFYSLEDL

-474 MYYYIQYAHARICS
+474 MYYYIQYAHARISS
-488 LEKKAGLEDFLAE
+488 LEKKAGLSDF
-501 NISEDHVGICSNLI
+501 NIDDVSEDHINICSNLI

-521 PNVLEKTCNNLSPH
+521 PNILEKTCSNLAPH
-535 LLIFYLKDLASTFHN
+535 LLIFYLKDLASVFHN
-550 FYNDNRI
+550 FYNDNKI
-557 LDKPKSE
+557 LDKSE
-564 KLTILAVTHAVKE
+564 SDTKAILLITHAVKE
-577 VIADSLNLLGLKALE
+577 IISDSLELLGVKALDV
-592 EM
+592 M

>member
-1 MIADEIKNKILSHI
+1 MIADEIKEKILKHI
-15 EKHFSEEEVSVAS
+15 QEHFSEEEVSAVS
-28 SKFLIEIPDSPEK
+28 SKFQIEIPDSPDK
-41 GDLTC
+41 GNLTC
-46 NIALIL
+46 NIALML
-52 GNITRNNPKEI
+52 GNITKSNPREV
-63 GLEIGN
+63 GFEIGN
-69 ILNELNLVSS
+69 MLEDLDLIRS

-96 TLKIIKDII
+96 ILKIISDILN
-105 DKNTIREEE
+105 KKTISKVEKA
-114 DSKKIQVEF
+114 KKIQVEF

-147 RLLEKKGHEVQ
+147 KLLEKKGHQVQ

-177 FLRILNIEDNIFPK
+177 FLRALNIEDSIFPE
-191 SAYKGEYIKKIAR
+191 SAYKGKYISEIAK
-204 DVINWSWKDESPF
+204 DVKLQVTLGLDEI
-217 HKYFNFASP
+217 
-226 LNVSELLEKL
+226 LTDLSE
-236 PEDEEKKIDKII
+236 DQEKKIDEII
-248 SYIKSKHKKEWFFVR
+248 SRLKTISEEDWSSVKKV
-263 KSAVDIVLS
+263 SLDQVLS
-272 GIAGSLSDFGVRFDD
+272 SIEKDLKNFGVTFDNW
-287 YFYESQLLTNDIKV
+287 FLESSLLGENSKINSVVQQLN
-301 DNYEE
+301 
-306 QIESGSKLD
+306 Q
-315 TAIKQLD
+315 
-322 KNNLLDSRDGNIW
+322 NNLIDERDGNTW

-373 FDEIINIWGSD
+373 FDEIINVWGSD

-406 SVKLV
+406 FVKLV

-418 GGSLV
+418 NGSPV
-423 KMSTRSGEFYSLDDL
+423 KMSTRSGEFYSLEDL

-474 MYYYIQYAHARICS
+474 MYYYIQYAHARISS
-488 LEKKAGLEDFLAE
+488 LEKKAGLSDF
-501 NISEDHVGICSNLI
+501 NIDDVSEDHINICSNLI

-521 PNVLEKTCNNLSPH
+521 PNILEKTCSNLAPH
-535 LLIFYLKDLASTFHN
+535 LLIFYLKDLASVFHN
-550 FYNDNRI
+550 FYNDNKI
-557 LDKPKSE
+557 LDKSE
-564 KLTILAVTHAVKE
+564 SDTKAILLITHAVKE
-577 VIADSLNLLGLKALE
+577 IISDSLELLGVKALDV
-592 EM
+592 M

>member
-1 MIADEIKNKILSHI
+1 MIADEIKEKILNHI
-15 EKHFSEEEVSVAS
+15 QEHFSEEEVSAVS
-28 SKFLIEIPDSPEK
+28 SKFQIEIPDSPDK

-46 NIALIL
+46 NIALML
-52 GNITRNNPKEI
+52 GNITKSNPREV
-63 GLEIGN
+63 GVEIGN
-69 ILNELNLVSS
+69 MLEDHDLIRS

-96 TLKIIKDII
+96 ILKIISDILN
-105 DKNTIREEE
+105 KKTI
-114 DSKKIQVEF
+114 SKVKKAKKIQVEF

-147 RLLEKKGHEVQ
+147 KLLEKKGHQVQ

-177 FLRILNIEDNIFPK
+177 FLRALNIEDSIFPE
-191 SAYKGEYIKKIAR
+191 SAYKGKYISEIAK
-204 DVINWSWKDESPF
+204 DVKLQVTLDLDEI
-217 HKYFNFASP
+217 
-226 LNVSELLEKL
+226 LTDLSE
-236 PEDEEKKIDKII
+236 DQEKKIDEII
-248 SYIKSKHKKEWFFVR
+248 SRLKTTSEEDWSSVKKV
-263 KSAVDIVLS
+263 SLDQVLS
-272 GIAGSLSDFGVRFDD
+272 SIEKDLKNFGVTFDNW
-287 YFYESQLLTNDIKV
+287 FLESSLLGENSKINSVVQQLN
-301 DNYEE
+301 
-306 QIESGSKLD
+306 
-315 TAIKQLD
+315 
-322 KNNLLDSRDGNIW
+322 KNNLIDERDGNTW

-373 FDEIINIWGSD
+373 FDEIINVWGSD

-391 VEASLEGLGYDKNKL
+391 VEASLEGLGYGKNQL
-406 SVKLV
+406 FVKLV

-418 GGSLV
+418 NGSPV
-423 KMSTRSGEFYSLDDL
+423 KMSTRSGEFYSLEDL

-474 MYYYIQYAHARICS
+474 MYYYIQYAHARISS
-488 LEKKAGLEDFLAE
+488 LEKKAGLSDF
-501 NISEDHVGICSNLI
+501 NIDDVSEDHINICSNLI

-521 PNVLEKTCNNLSPH
+521 PNILEKTCSNLAPH
-535 LLIFYLKDLASTFHN
+535 LLIFYLKDLASVFHN
-550 FYNDNRI
+550 FYNDNKI
-557 LDKPKSE
+557 LDKSE
-564 KLTILAVTHAVKE
+564 SDTKAILLITHAVKE
-577 VIADSLNLLGLKALE
+577 IISDSLELLGVKALDV
-592 EM
+592 M

>member
-1 MIADEIKNKILSHI
+1 MIADEIKEKILNHI
-15 EKHFSEEEVSVAS
+15 QEHFSEEEVSAVS
-28 SKFLIEIPDSPEK
+28 SKFQIEIPDSPDK

-46 NIALIL
+46 NIALML
-52 GNITRNNPKEI
+52 GNITKSNPREV
-63 GLEIGN
+63 GVEIGN
-69 ILNELNLVSS
+69 MLEDLDLIRS

-96 TLKIIKDII
+96 ILKIISDILN
-105 DKNTIREEE
+105 KKTI
-114 DSKKIQVEF
+114 SKVKKAKKIQVEF

-147 RLLEKKGHEVQ
+147 KLLEKKGHQVQ

-177 FLRILNIEDNIFPK
+177 FLRALNIEDSIFPE
-191 SAYKGEYIKKIAR
+191 SAYKGKYISEIAK
-204 DVINWSWKDESPF
+204 DVKLQVTLDLDEI
-217 HKYFNFASP
+217 
-226 LNVSELLEKL
+226 LTDLSE
-236 PEDEEKKIDKII
+236 DQEKKIDEII
-248 SYIKSKHKKEWFFVR
+248 SRLKTTSEEDWSSVKKV
-263 KSAVDIVLS
+263 SLDQVLS
-272 GIAGSLSDFGVRFDD
+272 SIEKDLKNFGVTFDNW
-287 YFYESQLLTNDIKV
+287 FLESSLLGENSKINSVVQQLN
-301 DNYEE
+301 
-306 QIESGSKLD
+306 Q
-315 TAIKQLD
+315 
-322 KNNLLDSRDGNIW
+322 NNLIDERDGNIW

-373 FDEIINIWGSD
+373 FDEIINVWGSD

-391 VEASLEGLGYDKNKL
+391 VEASLEGLGYDKNQL
-406 SVKLV
+406 FVKLV

-418 GGSLV
+418 NGSPV
-423 KMSTRSGEFYSLDDL
+423 KMSTRSGEFYSLEDL

-474 MYYYIQYAHARICS
+474 MYYYIQYAHARISS
-488 LEKKAGLEDFLAE
+488 LEKKAGLSDF
-501 NISEDHVGICSNLI
+501 NIDDVSEDHINICSNLI

-521 PNVLEKTCNNLSPH
+521 PNILEKTCSNLAPH
-535 LLIFYLKDLASTFHN
+535 LLIFYLKDLASVFHN
-550 FYNDNRI
+550 FYNDNKI
-557 LDKPKSE
+557 LDKSE
-564 KLTILAVTHAVKE
+564 SDTKAILLITHAVKE
-577 VIADSLNLLGLKALE
+577 IISDSLELLGVKALDV
-592 EM
+592 M

>member
-1 MIADEIKNKILSHI
+1 MIVDEIKEKILNHI
-15 EKHFSEEEVSVAS
+15 QEHFSEEEVSAVS
-28 SKFLIEIPDSPEK
+28 SKFQIEIPDSPDK

-46 NIALIL
+46 NIALML
-52 GNITRNNPKEI
+52 GNITKSNPREV
-63 GLEIGN
+63 GVEIGN
-69 ILNELNLVSS
+69 MLEDLDLIRS

-96 TLKIIKDII
+96 ILKIISDILN
-105 DKNTIREEE
+105 KKTI
-114 DSKKIQVEF
+114 SKVKKAKKIQVEF

-147 RLLEKKGHEVQ
+147 KLLEKKGHQVQ

-177 FLRILNIEDNIFPK
+177 FLRALNIEDSIFPE
-191 SAYKGEYIKKIAR
+191 SAYKGKYISEIAK
-204 DVINWSWKDESPF
+204 DVKLQVTLDLDEI
-217 HKYFNFASP
+217 
-226 LNVSELLEKL
+226 LTDLSE
-236 PEDEEKKIDKII
+236 DQEKKIDEII
-248 SYIKSKHKKEWFFVR
+248 SRLKTTSEEDWSSVKKV
-263 KSAVDIVLS
+263 SLDQVLS
-272 GIAGSLSDFGVRFDD
+272 SIEKDLKNFGVTFDNW
-287 YFYESQLLTNDIKV
+287 FLESSLLGENSKINSVVQQLN
-301 DNYEE
+301 
-306 QIESGSKLD
+306 
-315 TAIKQLD
+315 
-322 KNNLLDSRDGNIW
+322 KNNLIDERDGNTW

-373 FDEIINIWGSD
+373 FDEIINVWGSD

-391 VEASLEGLGYDKNKL
+391 VEASLEGLGYDKNQL
-406 SVKLV
+406 FVKLV

-418 GGSLV
+418 NGSPV
-423 KMSTRSGEFYSLDDL
+423 KMSTRSGEFYSLEDL

-474 MYYYIQYAHARICS
+474 MYYYIQYAHARISS
-488 LEKKAGLEDFLAE
+488 LEKKAGLSDF
-501 NISEDHVGICSNLI
+501 NIDDVSEDHINICSNLI

-521 PNVLEKTCNNLSPH
+521 PNILEKTCSNLAPH
-535 LLIFYLKDLASTFHN
+535 LLIFYLKDLASVFHN
-550 FYNDNRI
+550 FYNDNKI
-557 LDKPKSE
+557 LDKSE
-564 KLTILAVTHAVKE
+564 SDTKAILLITHAVKE
-577 VIADSLNLLGLKALE
+577 IISDSLELLGVKALDV
-592 EM
+592 M

>member
-1 MIADEIKNKILSHI
+1 MIADEIKEKILNHI
-15 EKHFSEEEVSVAS
+15 QEHFSEEEVSAVS
-28 SKFLIEIPDSPEK
+28 SKFQIEIPDSPDK

-46 NIALIL
+46 NIALML
-52 GNITRNNPKEI
+52 GNITKSNPREV
-63 GLEIGN
+63 GVEIGN
-69 ILNELNLVSS
+69 MLEDLDLIRS

-96 TLKIIKDII
+96 ILKIISDILN
-105 DKNTIREEE
+105 KKTI
-114 DSKKIQVEF
+114 SKVKKAKKIQVEF

-147 RLLEKKGHEVQ
+147 KLLEKKGHQVQ

-177 FLRILNIEDNIFPK
+177 FLRALNIEDSIFPE
-191 SAYKGEYIKKIAR
+191 SAYKGKYISEIAK
-204 DVINWSWKDESPF
+204 DVKLQVTLDLDEI
-217 HKYFNFASP
+217 
-226 LNVSELLEKL
+226 LTDLSE
-236 PEDEEKKIDKII
+236 DQEKKIDEII
-248 SYIKSKHKKEWFFVR
+248 SRLKTTSEEDWSSVKKV
-263 KSAVDIVLS
+263 SLDQVLS
-272 GIAGSLSDFGVRFDD
+272 SIEKDLKNFGVTFDNW
-287 YFYESQLLTNDIKV
+287 FLESSLLGENSKINSVVQQLN
-301 DNYEE
+301 
-306 QIESGSKLD
+306 Q
-315 TAIKQLD
+315 
-322 KNNLLDSRDGNIW
+322 NNLIDERDGNTW

-373 FDEIINIWGSD
+373 FDEIINVWGSD

-391 VEASLEGLGYDKNKL
+391 VEASLEGLGYDKNQL
-406 SVKLV
+406 FVKLV

-418 GGSLV
+418 NGSPV
-423 KMSTRSGEFYSLDDL
+423 KMSTRSGEFYSLEDL

-474 MYYYIQYAHARICS
+474 MYYYIQYAHARISS
-488 LEKKAGLEDFLAE
+488 LEKKAGLSDFDID
-501 NISEDHVGICSNLI
+501 NVNEDHINICSNLI

-521 PNVLEKTCNNLSPH
+521 PNILEKTCSNLAPH
-535 LLIFYLKDLASTFHN
+535 LLIFYLKDLASVFHN
-550 FYNDNRI
+550 FYNDNKI
-557 LDKPKSE
+557 LDKSE
-564 KLTILAVTHAVKE
+564 SDTKAILLITHAVKE
-577 VIADSLNLLGLKALE
+577 IISDSLELLGVKALDV
-592 EM
+592 M

>member
-1 MIADEIKNKILSHI
+1 MIVDEIKEKILNHI
-15 EKHFSEEEVSVAS
+15 QEHFSEEEVSAVS
-28 SKFLIEIPDSPEK
+28 SKFQIEIPDSPDK

-46 NIALIL
+46 NIALML
-52 GNITRNNPKEI
+52 GNITKSNPREV
-63 GLEIGN
+63 GVEIGN
-69 ILNELNLVSS
+69 MLEDLDLIRS

-96 TLKIIKDII
+96 ILKIISDILN
-105 DKNTIREEE
+105 KKTI
-114 DSKKIQVEF
+114 SKVKKAKKIQVEF

-147 RLLEKKGHEVQ
+147 KLLEKKGHQVQ

-177 FLRILNIEDNIFPK
+177 FLRALNIEDSIFPE
-191 SAYKGEYIKKIAR
+191 SAYKGKYISEIAK
-204 DVINWSWKDESPF
+204 DVKLQVTLDLDEI
-217 HKYFNFASP
+217 
-226 LNVSELLEKL
+226 LTDLSE
-236 PEDEEKKIDKII
+236 DQEKKIDEII
-248 SYIKSKHKKEWFFVR
+248 SRLKTTSEEDWSSVKKV
-263 KSAVDIVLS
+263 SLDQVLS
-272 GIAGSLSDFGVRFDD
+272 SIEKDLKNFGVTFDNW
-287 YFYESQLLTNDIKV
+287 FLESSLLGENSKINSVVQQLN
-301 DNYEE
+301 
-306 QIESGSKLD
+306 
-315 TAIKQLD
+315 
-322 KNNLLDSRDGNIW
+322 KNNLIDERDGNTW

-373 FDEIINIWGSD
+373 FDEIINVWGSD

-391 VEASLEGLGYDKNKL
+391 VEASLEGLGYDKNQL
-406 SVKLV
+406 FVKLV

-418 GGSLV
+418 NGSPV
-423 KMSTRSGEFYSLDDL
+423 KMSTRSGEFYSLEDL

-474 MYYYIQYAHARICS
+474 MYYYIQYAHARISS
-488 LEKKAGLEDFLAE
+488 LEKKAGLSDF
-501 NISEDHVGICSNLI
+501 NIDDVSEDHINICSNLI

-521 PNVLEKTCNNLSPH
+521 PYILEKTCSNLAPH
-535 LLIFYLKDLASTFHN
+535 LLIFYLKDLASVFHN
-550 FYNDNRI
+550 FYNDNKI
-557 LDKPKSE
+557 LDKSE
-564 KLTILAVTHAVKE
+564 SDTKAILLITHAVKE
-577 VIADSLNLLGLKALE
+577 IISDSLELLGVKALDV
-592 EM
+592 M

>member
-1 MIADEIKNKILSHI
+1 MITDEIRNKILSHI
-15 EKHFSEEEVSVAS
+15 DKHFSEEEVSAAS
-28 SKFLIEIPDSPEK
+28 SKFQIEIPDSSEK

-52 GNITRNNPKEI
+52 GNITKNNPKEI

-69 ILNELNLVSS
+69 VLKDINSISS

-96 TLKIIKDII
+96 TLKIIKDIL
-105 DKNTIREEE
+105 DKKTIRKAE
-114 DSKKIQVEF
+114 DPKSIQVEF

-147 RLLEKKGHEVQ
+147 KLLERKGHKVQ

-177 FLRILNIEDNIFPK
+177 YLRAINIEDNIFPE
-191 SAYKGEYIKKIAR
+191 SAYKGKYIQEIAK
-204 DVINWSWKDESPF
+204 NANLQESVSVDDL
-217 HKYFNFASP
+217 FN
-226 LNVSELLEKL
+226 NL
-236 PEDEEKKIDKII
+236 PEDEEEKIDEII
-248 SYIKSKHKKEWFFVR
+248 LHL
-263 KSAVDIVLS
+263 KSASEKDWHSTKKVSLESVLS
-272 GIAGSLSDFGVRFDD
+272 TIEKDLKDFGVTFDNW
-287 YFYESQLLTNDIKV
+287 FLESSLLGTD
-301 DNYEE
+301 
-306 QIESGSKLD
+306 SKISAAVQQLD
-315 TAIKQLD
+315 TKSLI
-322 KNNLLDSRDGNIW
+322 DSRDGNIW

-418 GGSLV
+418 DGLPV
-423 KMSTRSGEFYSLDDL
+423 KMSTRSGEFYSLEDL

-488 LEKKAGLEDFLAE
+488 LEKKAGLKKFPAE
-501 NISEDHVGICSNLI
+501 NISEDHVDICSNLI

-535 LLIFYLKDLASTFHN
+535 LLIFYLKDLASIFHN
-550 FYNDNRI
+550 FYNDNKI
-557 LDKPKSE
+557 LDKSESE
-564 KLTILAVTHAVKE
+564 KLTILAVTHAAKE
-577 VIADSLNLLGLKALE
+577 IIADSLSLLGVKALE

>member
-1 MIADEIKNKILSHI
+1 MIADEIKEKILNHI
-15 EKHFSEEEVSVAS
+15 QEHFSEEEVSAVS
-28 SKFLIEIPDSPEK
+28 SKFQIEIPDSPDK

-46 NIALIL
+46 NIALML
-52 GNITRNNPKEI
+52 GNITKSNPREV
-63 GLEIGN
+63 GVEIGN
-69 ILNELNLVSS
+69 MLEDLDLIRS

-96 TLKIIKDII
+96 ILKIISDILN
-105 DKNTIREEE
+105 KKTI
-114 DSKKIQVEF
+114 SKVKKAKKIQVEF

-147 RLLEKKGHEVQ
+147 KLLEKKGHQVQ

-177 FLRILNIEDNIFPK
+177 FLRALNIEDSIFPE
-191 SAYKGEYIKKIAR
+191 SAYKGKYISEIAK
-204 DVINWSWKDESPF
+204 DVKLQVTLGLDEI
-217 HKYFNFASP
+217 
-226 LNVSELLEKL
+226 LTDLSE
-236 PEDEEKKIDKII
+236 DQEKKIDEII
-248 SYIKSKHKKEWFFVR
+248 SRLKTTSEEDWSSVKKV
-263 KSAVDIVLS
+263 SLDQVLS
-272 GIAGSLSDFGVRFDD
+272 SIEKDLKNFGVTFDNW
-287 YFYESQLLTNDIKV
+287 FLESSLLGENSKINSVVQQLN
-301 DNYEE
+301 
-306 QIESGSKLD
+306 Q
-315 TAIKQLD
+315 
-322 KNNLLDSRDGNIW
+322 NNLIDERDGNTW

-373 FDEIINIWGSD
+373 FDEIINVWGSD

-391 VEASLEGLGYDKNKL
+391 VEASLEGLGYDKNQL
-406 SVKLV
+406 FVKLV

-418 GGSLV
+418 NGSPV
-423 KMSTRSGEFYSLDDL
+423 KMSTRSGEFYSLEDL

-474 MYYYIQYAHARICS
+474 MYYYIQYAHARISS
-488 LEKKAGLEDFLAE
+488 LEKKAGLSDF
-501 NISEDHVGICSNLI
+501 NIDDVSEDHINICSNLI

-521 PNVLEKTCNNLSPH
+521 PNILEKTCSNLAPH
-535 LLIFYLKDLASTFHN
+535 LLIFYLKDLSSVFHN
-550 FYNDNRI
+550 FYNDNKI
-557 LDKPKSE
+557 LDKSE
-564 KLTILAVTHAVKE
+564 SDTKAILLITHAVKE
-577 VIADSLNLLGLKALE
+577 IISDSLELLGVKALDV
-592 EM
+592 M

>member
-1 MIADEIKNKILSHI
+1 MIADEIKEKILNHI
-15 EKHFSEEEVSVAS
+15 QEHFSEEEVSAVS
-28 SKFLIEIPDSPEK
+28 SKFQIEIPDSPDK

-46 NIALIL
+46 NIALML
-52 GNITRNNPKEI
+52 GNITKSNPREV
-63 GLEIGN
+63 GVEIGN
-69 ILNELNLVSS
+69 MLEDLDLIRS

-96 TLKIIKDII
+96 ILKIISDILN
-105 DKNTIREEE
+105 KKTI
-114 DSKKIQVEF
+114 SKVKKAKKIQVEF

-147 RLLEKKGHEVQ
+147 KLLEKKGHQVQ

-177 FLRILNIEDNIFPK
+177 FLRALNIEDSIFPE
-191 SAYKGEYIKKIAR
+191 SAYKGKYISEIAK
-204 DVINWSWKDESPF
+204 DVKLQVTLDLDEI
-217 HKYFNFASP
+217 
-226 LNVSELLEKL
+226 LTDLSE
-236 PEDEEKKIDKII
+236 DQEKKIDEII
-248 SYIKSKHKKEWFFVR
+248 SRLKTTSEEDWSSVKKV
-263 KSAVDIVLS
+263 SLDQVLS
-272 GIAGSLSDFGVRFDD
+272 SIEKDLKNFGVTFDNW
-287 YFYESQLLTNDIKV
+287 FLESSLLGENSKINSVVQQLN
-301 DNYEE
+301 
-306 QIESGSKLD
+306 Q
-315 TAIKQLD
+315 
-322 KNNLLDSRDGNIW
+322 NNLIDERDGNIW

-373 FDEIINIWGSD
+373 FDEIINVWGSD

-391 VEASLEGLGYDKNKL
+391 VEASLEGLGYDKNQL
-406 SVKLV
+406 FVKLV

-418 GGSLV
+418 NGSPV
-423 KMSTRSGEFYSLDDL
+423 KMSTRSGEFYSLEDL

-474 MYYYIQYAHARICS
+474 MYYYIQYAHARISS
-488 LEKKAGLEDFLAE
+488 LETKAGLSDF
-501 NISEDHVGICSNLI
+501 NIDDVSEDHINICSNLI

-521 PNVLEKTCNNLSPH
+521 PNILEKTCSNLAPH
-535 LLIFYLKDLASTFHN
+535 LLIFYLKDLASVFHN
-550 FYNDNRI
+550 FYNDNKI
-557 LDKPKSE
+557 LDKSE
-564 KLTILAVTHAVKE
+564 SDTKAILLITHAVKE
-577 VIADSLNLLGLKALE
+577 IISDSLELLGVKALDV
-592 EM
+592 M

>member
-1 MIADEIKNKILSHI
+1 MIADEIKEKILNHI
-15 EKHFSEEEVSVAS
+15 QEHFSEEEVSAVS
-28 SKFLIEIPDSPEK
+28 SKFQIEIPDSPDK

-46 NIALIL
+46 NIALML
-52 GNITRNNPKEI
+52 GNITKSNPREV
-63 GLEIGN
+63 GVEIGN
-69 ILNELNLVSS
+69 MLEDLDLIRS

-96 TLKIIKDII
+96 ILKIISDILN
-105 DKNTIREEE
+105 KKTI
-114 DSKKIQVEF
+114 SKVKKAKKIQVEF

-147 RLLEKKGHEVQ
+147 KLLEKKGHQVQ

-177 FLRILNIEDNIFPK
+177 FLRALNIEDSIFPE
-191 SAYKGEYIKKIAR
+191 SAYKGKYISEIAK
-204 DVINWSWKDESPF
+204 DVKLQVTLGLDEI
-217 HKYFNFASP
+217 
-226 LNVSELLEKL
+226 LTDLSE
-236 PEDEEKKIDKII
+236 DQEKKIDEII
-248 SYIKSKHKKEWFFVR
+248 SRLKTTSEEDWSSVKKV
-263 KSAVDIVLS
+263 SLDQVLS
-272 GIAGSLSDFGVRFDD
+272 SIEKDLKNFGVTFDNW
-287 YFYESQLLTNDIKV
+287 FLESSLLGENSKINSVVQQLN
-301 DNYEE
+301 
-306 QIESGSKLD
+306 Q
-315 TAIKQLD
+315 
-322 KNNLLDSRDGNIW
+322 NNLIDERDGNTW

-373 FDEIINIWGSD
+373 FDEIINVWGSD

-406 SVKLV
+406 FVKLV

-418 GGSLV
+418 NGSPV
-423 KMSTRSGEFYSLDDL
+423 KMSTRSGEFYSLEDL

-474 MYYYIQYAHARICS
+474 MYYYIQYAHARISS
-488 LEKKAGLEDFLAE
+488 LEKKAGLSDF
-501 NISEDHVGICSNLI
+501 NIDDVSEDHINICSNLI

-521 PNVLEKTCNNLSPH
+521 PNILEKTCSNLAPH
-535 LLIFYLKDLASTFHN
+535 LLIFYLKDLSSVFHN
-550 FYNDNRI
+550 FYNDNKI
-557 LDKPKSE
+557 LDKSE
-564 KLTILAVTHAVKE
+564 SDTKAILLITHAVKE
-577 VIADSLNLLGLKALE
+577 IISDSLELLGVKALDV
-592 EM
+592 M

>member
-1 MIADEIKNKILSHI
+1 MIADEIKEKILNHI
-15 EKHFSEEEVSVAS
+15 QEHFSEEEVSAVS
-28 SKFLIEIPDSPEK
+28 SKFQIEIPDSPDK

-46 NIALIL
+46 NIALML
-52 GNITRNNPKEI
+52 GNITKSNPREV
-63 GLEIGN
+63 GVEIGN
-69 ILNELNLVSS
+69 MLEDLDLIRS

-96 TLKIIKDII
+96 ILKIISDILN
-105 DKNTIREEE
+105 KKTI
-114 DSKKIQVEF
+114 SKVKKAKKIQVEF

-147 RLLEKKGHEVQ
+147 KLLEKKGHQVQ

-177 FLRILNIEDNIFPK
+177 FLRALNIEDSIFPE
-191 SAYKGEYIKKIAR
+191 SAYKGKYISEIAKEVKLQVTL
-204 DVINWSWKDESPF
+204 DLDEI
-217 HKYFNFASP
+217 
-226 LNVSELLEKL
+226 LTDLSE
-236 PEDEEKKIDKII
+236 DQEKKIDEII
-248 SYIKSKHKKEWFFVR
+248 SRLKTTSEEDWSSVKKV
-263 KSAVDIVLS
+263 SLDQVLS
-272 GIAGSLSDFGVRFDD
+272 SIEKDLKNFGVTFDNW
-287 YFYESQLLTNDIKV
+287 FLESSLLGENSKINSVVQQLN
-301 DNYEE
+301 
-306 QIESGSKLD
+306 Q
-315 TAIKQLD
+315 
-322 KNNLLDSRDGNIW
+322 NNLIDERDGNTW

-373 FDEIINIWGSD
+373 FDEIINVWGSD

-406 SVKLV
+406 FVKLV

-418 GGSLV
+418 NGSPV
-423 KMSTRSGEFYSLDDL
+423 KMSTRSGEFYSLEDL

-474 MYYYIQYAHARICS
+474 MYYYIQYAHARISS
-488 LEKKAGLEDFLAE
+488 LEKKAGLSDF
-501 NISEDHVGICSNLI
+501 NIGDVSEDHINICSNLI

-521 PNVLEKTCNNLSPH
+521 PNILEKTCSNLAPH
-535 LLIFYLKDLASTFHN
+535 LLIFYLKDLASVFHN
-550 FYNDNRI
+550 FYNDNKI
-557 LDKPKSE
+557 LDKSE
-564 KLTILAVTHAVKE
+564 SDTKAILLITHAVKE
-577 VIADSLNLLGLKALE
+577 IISDSLELLGVKALDV
-592 EM
+592 M

>member
-1 MIADEIKNKILSHI
+1 MIADEIKEKILNHI
-15 EKHFSEEEVSVAS
+15 QEHFSEEEVSAVS
-28 SKFLIEIPDSPEK
+28 SKFQIEIPDSPDK

-46 NIALIL
+46 NIALML
-52 GNITRNNPKEI
+52 GNITKSNPREV
-63 GLEIGN
+63 GVEIGN
-69 ILNELNLVSS
+69 MLEDLDLIRS

-96 TLKIIKDII
+96 ILKIISDILN
-105 DKNTIREEE
+105 KKTI
-114 DSKKIQVEF
+114 SKVKKAKKIQVEF

-147 RLLEKKGHEVQ
+147 KLLEKKGHQVQ

-177 FLRILNIEDNIFPK
+177 FLRALNIEDSIFPE
-191 SAYKGEYIKKIAR
+191 SAYKGKYISEIAK
-204 DVINWSWKDESPF
+204 DVKLQVTLDLDEI
-217 HKYFNFASP
+217 
-226 LNVSELLEKL
+226 LTDLSE
-236 PEDEEKKIDKII
+236 DQEKKIDEII
-248 SYIKSKHKKEWFFVR
+248 SRLKTTSEEDWSSVKKV
-263 KSAVDIVLS
+263 SLDQVLS
-272 GIAGSLSDFGVRFDD
+272 SIEKDLKNFGVTFDNW
-287 YFYESQLLTNDIKV
+287 FLESSLLGENSKINSVVQQLN
-301 DNYEE
+301 
-306 QIESGSKLD
+306 Q
-315 TAIKQLD
+315 
-322 KNNLLDSRDGNIW
+322 NNLIDERDGNTW

-373 FDEIINIWGSD
+373 FDEIINVWGSD

-391 VEASLEGLGYDKNKL
+391 VEASLEGLGYDKNQL
-406 SVKLV
+406 FVKLV

-418 GGSLV
+418 NGSPV
-423 KMSTRSGEFYSLDDL
+423 KMSTRSGEFYSLEDL

-474 MYYYIQYAHARICS
+474 MYYYIQYAHARISS
-488 LEKKAGLEDFLAE
+488 LETKAGLSDF
-501 NISEDHVGICSNLI
+501 NIDDVSEDHINICSNLI

-521 PNVLEKTCNNLSPH
+521 PNILEKTCSNLAPH
-535 LLIFYLKDLASTFHN
+535 LLIFYLKDLASVFHN
-550 FYNDNRI
+550 FYNDNKI
-557 LDKPKSE
+557 LDKSE
-564 KLTILAVTHAVKE
+564 SDTKAILLITHAVKE
-577 VIADSLNLLGLKALE
+577 IISDSLELLGVKALDV
-592 EM
+592 M